1 MNVLDFTRSP
11 ASARLLVDFGI
22 ERGLSAPSLLAG
34 SGLSTQQLGDPNV
47 EITAEQELRVTANL
61 LRALKPAPAG
71 LGFEVGARYHFS
83 AYGLWGYGLIASA
96 TAGDALA
103 LALRFLP
110 LTYAYTTISY
120 REEGAL
126 CVLTFTE
133 PDLAAE
139 LKQFVVERD
148 MAAAAVL
155 LKEMGGDAFSLTRF
169 TLKTK
174 RVPTGPAGTDS
185 VWGLFGRQPDG
196 GAGVN
201 SLGFDRAFL
210 SQKLPHADPITV
222 SMCEQMCQRLM
233 ESRRAR
239 VGAAAT
245 VRQYLNATP
254 DSLSA
259 SLEDMA
265 RMMNVSPRTLKRRL
279 QEEGTTYTALQADA
293 RGSVAQELL
302 LDRSLTL
309 AEIAARL
316 GFSDLSTFSQAFKR
330 WYGVA
335 PTVFRNR
342 NAPDGQR

>member
-1 MNVLDFTRSP
+1 MNVWDFTRSP
-11 ASARLLVDFGI
+11 ASARLLVDFGV

-34 SGLSTQQLGDPNV
+34 SGLSAQQLGDPNV

-61 LRALKPAPAG
+61 LRALKPASAG

-110 LTYAYTTISY
+110 LTYAYTTITY
-120 REEGAL
+120 REEGTL
-126 CVLTFTE
+126 CVLTFAE

-139 LKQFVVERD
+139 LKQFLVERD
-148 MAAAAVL
+148 MAAAALL
-155 LKEMGGDAFSLTRF
+155 LKEISGEAFSLARVA
-169 TLKTK
+169 LKTH
-174 RVPTGPAGTDS
+174 RVPVGTALPES
-185 VWGLFGRQPDG
+185 VRTLFGRSPEG
-196 GAGVN
+196 GARVN
-201 SLGFDRAFL
+201 SLAFDRSFL

-233 ESRRAR
+233 ESRRTRA
-239 VGAAAT
+239 GTAAT
-245 VRQYLNATP
+245 VRQYLNAAP
-254 DSLSA
+254 GGLS
-259 SLEDMA
+259 STLEDMA

-293 RGSVAQELL
+293 RGSVAKELL
-302 LDRSLTL
+302 LDRSLPL
-309 AEIAARL
+309 GEIAARL

-330 WYGVA
+330 WYGMA
-335 PTVFRNR
+335 PRTFR
-342 NAPDGQR
+342 DSHTQQG

>member
-1 MNVLDFTRSP
+1 MNVWDFTRSP

-22 ERGLSAPSLLAG
+22 ERGLSAPHLLAG
-34 SGLSTQQLGDPNV
+34 SGLSVQQLGDPNA

-61 LRALKPAPAG
+61 LRALKPASAG
-71 LGFEVGARYHFS
+71 LGFEVGTRYHFS
-83 AYGLWGYGLIASA
+83 AYGMWGYGLVASA

-110 LTYAYTTISY
+110 LTYAYTTITY
-120 REEGAL
+120 REEGTL

-139 LKQFVVERD
+139 LKQFLVERD
-148 MAAAAVL
+148 MAAAALL
-155 LKEMGGDAFSLTRF
+155 LKEISGAAFSLARV

-174 RVPTGPAGTDS
+174 RTLVGPAS
-185 VWGLFGRQPDG
+185 SESIRALFGRHPEG
-196 GAGVN
+196 GARVN
-201 SLGFDRAFL
+201 SLAFDRSFL

-222 SMCEQMCQRLM
+222 SMCEQLCQRLM

-239 VGAAAT
+239 AGAAAT
-245 VRQYLNATP
+245 VRQYLNAAP
-254 DSLSA
+254 GSLS
-259 SLEDMA
+259 STLEDMA
-265 RMMNVSPRTLKRRL
+265 RMMNLSPRTLKRRL

-293 RGSVAQELL
+293 RGSVAKELL
-302 LDRSLTL
+302 LDRNLTL

-330 WYGVA
+330 WTGMA
-335 PTVFRNR
+335 PSVFRNR
-342 NAPDGQR
+342 NAGDRA

>member
-1 MNVLDFTRSP
+1 MNVWDFTRSP
-11 ASARLLVDFGI
+11 ASARLLVDFGV

-34 SGLSTQQLGDPNV
+34 SGLSAQQLGDPNV

-61 LRALKPAPAG
+61 LRALKPAAAG

-83 AYGLWGYGLIASA
+83 AYGLWGYGLVASA

-110 LTYAYTTISY
+110 LTYAYTTITY

-139 LKQFVVERD
+139 LKQFLVERD
-148 MAAAAVL
+148 MAAAVLL
-155 LKEMGGDAFSLTRF
+155 LKEISGEAFSLARV

-174 RVPTGPAGTDS
+174 RTSVGPTSSES
-185 VWGLFGRQPDG
+185 VRALFGRGPEG
-196 GAGVN
+196 GARIN
-201 SLGFDRAFL
+201 SLAFDRSFL
-210 SQKLPHADPITV
+210 SQRLPHADPITV

-239 VGAAAT
+239 AGAVAT
-245 VRQYLNATP
+245 VRQYLNAAP
-254 DSLSA
+254 GSLS
-259 SLEDMA
+259 STLEDMA
-265 RMMNVSPRTLKRRL
+265 RMMNLSPRTLKRRL
-279 QEEGTTYTALQADA
+279 QEEGTNYTALQADA
-293 RGSVAQELL
+293 RGVVARELL

-309 AEIAARL
+309 AEIAGRL

-330 WYGVA
+330 WTGMA
-335 PTVFRNR
+335 PSVFRNR
-342 NAPDGQR
+342 NTGEGE